1 MCASALGLSTLAF
14 LVGCTRPYLRPGDPR
29 DVVEAIKR
37 AQENYVRLSY
47 GELAHQCFTEADYQT
62 FVAEQ
67 RARKI
72 ATGLKGDRKFMEAI
86 LALKAKSQPERAQFI
101 EECRRPLR
109 LTWSQLGRISR
120 EGQTDAGQR
129 AELDIANAIADTAFE
144 LCKLTDQELFNVF
157 KEH

>member
-1 MCASALGLSTLAF
+1 MMRAMCASALGLSTLAF

-29 DVVEAIKR
+29 DVVEAIK
-37 AQENYVRLSY
+37 
-47 GELAHQCFTEADYQT
+47 
-62 FVAEQ
+62 
-67 RARKI
+67 
-72 ATGLKGDRKFMEAI
+72 
-86 LALKAKSQPERAQFI
+86 RAQFI